1 MTRSTEK
8 HIAAVWDAIERCGQ
22 HLGSLSAD
30 SFLGGPALDTKDMP
44 ALTPANRGGIPAL
57 APSRERVV
65 QIARTVHLIR
75 SRGTGWLLMTHVPE
89 TSAHWWSSLL
99 GRGKSHT
106 AGSLCAQSLMF
117 RGRESPSGGTTP
129 PRRRGE
135 THEPVGISWGRRGGG
150 LIATTGV
157 PPHVVRRTTTRTPR
171 RGARCRPRWRRTSRG
186 RRPRAPH
193 RRQRARRRR
202 SRTSSR

>member
-8 HIAAVWDAIERCGQ
+8 HIAAIWDAIERCGQ

-44 ALTPANRGGIPAL
+44 ALTPVNRGGIPAL

-89 TSAHWWSSLL
+89 TSAQARLRTLRAIVDVAPDAVLDGMAPTNAFAATCSARSV
-99 GRGKSHT
+99 
-106 AGSLCAQSLMF
+106 
-117 RGRESPSGGTTP
+117 ESPGTCFSP
-129 PRRRGE
+129 
-135 THEPVGISWGRRGGG
+135 S
-150 LIATTGV
+150 
-157 PPHVVRRTTTRTPR
+157 
-171 RGARCRPRWRRTSRG
+171 
-186 RRPRAPH
+186 APTL
-193 RRQRARRRR
+193 ARRAGQHVPR
-202 SRTSSR
+202 